1 VFFLIARSWQGEGTK
16 PLEIAAQ
23 FAAFAW
29 YTKHRYAPNGITQVE
44 ARRFAKQN
52 WQIFLPVANEGWG
65 RLLLRVAKA
74 RPTSQHQS
82 TVVSQPR
89 KRQLAAAM

>member
-1 VFFLIARSWQGEGTK
+1 MQ

-29 YTKHRYAPNGITQVE
+29 YTKHRCAPSGITQAE

-52 WQIFLPVANEGWG
+52 WQIFLPVAHEGWG

-74 RPTSQHQS
+74 CPNSQPQS
-82 TVVSQPR
+82 AAVSRPR
-89 KRQLAAAM
+89 KRQLAIVV